1 MLTKYYEWGWGDLE
15 HLEPYA
21 WTVQSV
27 HGVQSIQSVLFVQSV
42 RITQNVQSVVYHCN
56 NIS

>member
-1 MLTKYYEWGWGDLE
+1 MWGGGNLE

-27 HGVQSIQSVLFVQSV
+27 HGVQSIQSVLFFQSV
-42 RITQNVQSVVYHCN
+42 KITQNVQSVV
-56 NIS
+56 